1 MDVNGYCA
9 VVRGFQSYI
18 EAIEVFVPSHDVE
31 IGPGCEV
38 PDGELRHR
46 EDEDADADV
55 DEVEGGQAEHQRVK
69 VPLDL

>member
-1 MDVNGYCA
+1 M
-9 VVRGFQSYI
+9 
-18 EAIEVFVPSHDVE
+18 FVPSHDVE